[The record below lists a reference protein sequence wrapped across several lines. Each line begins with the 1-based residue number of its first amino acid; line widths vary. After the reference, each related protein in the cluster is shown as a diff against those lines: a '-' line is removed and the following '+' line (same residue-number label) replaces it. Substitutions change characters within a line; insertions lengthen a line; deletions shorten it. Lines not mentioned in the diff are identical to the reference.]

1 MNLNLSLVAALVMLT
16 GLLSAQPQEPNSEAL
31 EQRNAFKTIRLN
43 YPVDSIRGA
52 KFKKKSNELKTIE
65 TEVYEVKDPELET
78 IGEVKVHEITIR
90 TFNRLVYRIEV
101 VTEKDPRL
109 MKGLEKAY
117 GKPSYSV
124 RSGIYSWRA
133 PSLSLTFALHNRNE
147 FILTYNSYP
156 VFRMI
161 REAKGERV
169 TEIADEL

>member
-1 MNLNLSLVAALVMLT
+1 MNLNRTMVAALALLS
-16 GLLSAQPQEPNSEAL
+16 GLLIAQPQEPNSDAL

-52 KFKKKSNELKTIE
+52 KFKKKSHELKTIE
-65 TEVYEVKDPELET
+65 TEVYEVTDPELET
-78 IGEVKVHEITIR
+78 IGEVKVHGITVR

-133 PSLSLTFALHNRNE
+133 PSVSLTFAQHDRNE
-147 FILTYNSYP
+147 FILTYNSYT
-156 VFRMI
+156 VFKMI
-161 REAKGERV
+161 HEAKGGKV